1 MNYFWVNQ
9 GKTYNDESLGGY
21 LWAPQYY
28 TKKNGTNETPHHWKS
43 IELIE
48 IGDIIINYNKKEGGI
63 IGYCIA
69 KSNYYEAN
77 KPEFK
82 NDEPEENWNDE
93 GYLVDAKYISFKN
106 PLELSKIYDE
116 IESLFPDKYSPVANK
131 DRVNQGYLFQIS
143 EILFSAI
150 ISKSKNQLVS
160 LEHHKKDY
168 NEKNTEISV
177 KFQKIKTIARKINS
191 KRKAGEIVTESEVDH
206 IGIAKKKHI
215 KGKEAEEFVFEQEKK
230 KLMQLNKANLA
241 KKVMNKSHQL
251 GLGYDILS
259 FDEDGTEKHIEVKA
273 SNSNQFYISDNE
285 LEVSKNDPN
294 YFIYIVQVNRQK
306 TNYIIKEIKNPQFLN
321 NSKFTLTPKDFLVSF
336 KAIAD

>member
-28 TKKNGTNETPHHWKS
+28 TKKNGVNETPHHWKS

-48 IGDIIINYNKKEGGI
+48 IGDIILNYNKKEGGI

-106 PLELSKIYDE
+106 PLELSDIYDE
-116 IESLFPDKYSPVANK
+116 IENLFPKKYSPVANK

-143 EILFSAI
+143 EALFSSI
-150 ISKSKNQLVS
+150 LSKSKNELVS
-160 LEHHKKDY
+160 LKNNKKS
-168 NEKNTEISV
+168 NTNKKNEISV
-177 KFQKIKTIARKINS
+177 KFQKIKTISRKINR
-191 KRKAGEIVTESEVDH
+191 KRKAGEIITESEVDYLA
-206 IGIAKKKHI
+206 IATKKQI
-215 KGKEAEEFVFEQEKK
+215 KGKEAEEFVYEQEKI
-230 KLMQLNKANLA
+230 KLIQLNKPNLA
-241 KKVMNKSHQL
+241 KKVTNKSHQL

-259 FDEDGTEKHIEVKA
+259 FNEDGTEKHIEVKA
-273 SNSNQFYISDNE
+273 SNSNQFFISNNE

-306 TNYIIKEIKNPQFLN
+306 TNYIIKEIKNPEFLN

-336 KAIAD
+336 KAISD